1 MLNSLEIRNYRNIKH
16 LTINKLSRVNLFV
29 GKNNTSKT
37 SVLEAL
43 AIYINRANVNFILQ
57 LLDER
62 GENYI
67 RAERSLS
74 ERVLQEK
81 PILKTLSA
89 IFSNRIPVFTEEAGI
104 VIGELETPLSGLQPS
119 QSRMAIRFVRY
130 VEGFEE
136 SSPEQPAKRR
146 TLVEV
151 DNDDLNTLIGLEIK
165 YGGSSVTIPL
175 VSEWFFPRIG
185 ANGFAVWDD
194 RMENYMKDYQFVRTK
209 NIDRDIN
216 GSLWD
221 SISLTEREDDVVN
234 ALRII
239 ESKTERITFRTERE
253 RERVAVIKLQ
263 SSSEVIPLRS
273 MGDGINRV
281 LTIILAMVN
290 CQGGYLL
297 IDEFENGLHFSVQ
310 EQLWKIIFHLAEQL
324 NIQVF
329 ATTHSSDAVSSF
341 ATVLSDQI
349 LPDEA
354 GHIIRFQHFQGSV
367 IAVDYT
373 AEELQAAIEYGI
385 EIRG

>member
-16 LTINKLSRVNLFV
+16 LTISKLSRVNLFV
-29 GKNNTSKT
+29 GMNNTGKT

-43 AIYINRANVNFILQ
+43 AIYINHASIAFIAE
-57 LLDER
+57 LLEER

-67 RAERSLS
+67 RRERSSRGTIDLFGES
-74 ERVLQEK
+74 

-89 IFSNRIPVFTEEAGI
+89 IFSNRIPGFSEDASIT
-104 VIGELETPLSGLQPS
+104 IGELEMTLFGPS
-119 QSRMAIRFVRY
+119 LGQSRVAIRFVRY
-130 VEGFEE
+130 IEELEE
-136 SSPEQPAKRR
+136 SGFDQLVRKPQIVVEANDNNPAIQ
-146 TLVEV
+146 
-151 DNDDLNTLIGLEIK
+151 IGLEIK
-165 YGGSSVTIPL
+165 YGRGSTIIPL
-175 VSEWFFPRIG
+175 LTSERFLQRRG
-185 ANGFAVWDD
+185 RYGLSET
-194 RMENYMKDYQFVRTK
+194 RTKSHQFIRTK

-221 SISLTEREDDVVN
+221 SISLTEREEDVVN

-239 ESKTERITFRTERE
+239 ESKTERLTFRNEGDS
-253 RERVAVIKLQ
+253 ERVAVIKLKL
-263 SSSEVIPLRS
+263 SNDIIPLRS

-290 CQGGYLL
+290 CENGYLL

-310 EQLWKIIFHLAEQL
+310 EKLWEIVFHLAERL

-329 ATTHSSDAVSSF
+329 ATTHSSDTVNSF
-341 ATVLSDQI
+341 ATVLANQQN
-349 LPDEA
+349 PDTF
-354 GHIIRFQHFQGSV
+354 GHIIRLQQHLDRI

-373 AEELQAAIEYGI
+373 VDELEAAVNYGI